1 MVRDVGG
8 GIGKHNGDFVMNKL
22 LFLGAAA
29 LAFAVTES
37 AVAADLPLQ
46 PVAKAAPF
54 AARFSWTGCYL
65 GAHVGGAW
73 QPKDATDPVQLVQD
87 GIDGAGTTVGTT
99 TTRLNSTGAVYGGQI
114 GCDYQFAPSWVVGI
128 EGAVS
133 AGALRGSTRVA
144 LPAGDPGDTALVV
157 ARTDFIPS
165 VTARLGYA
173 VNHWMFYGKGGI
185 AWTND
190 KYSITGVYTTIP
202 FDAEGLGMRTGWTAG
217 AGVEWAFTDD
227 WSARLEYDY
236 YDFGRS
242 NVLMSDATNLFASI
256 VTYRQSA
263 QMVKLGLNFRVGQ

>member
-1 MVRDVGG
+1 
-8 GIGKHNGDFVMNKL
+8 MNKL
-22 LFLGAAA
+22 LFLGATA
-29 LAFAVTES
+29 LALTLAES
-37 AVAADLPLQ
+37 AVAADF
-46 PVAKAAPF
+46 PVKAETF

-73 QPKDATDPVQLVQD
+73 QPKDATDPVLLVQD
-87 GIDGAGTTVGTT
+87 GLGGAGTTVGTT
-99 TTRLNSTGAVYGGQI
+99 TVKVNSNGAVFGGQI
-114 GCDYQFAPSWVVGI
+114 GCDYQFSPSWVVGV

-133 AGALRGSTRVA
+133 AGSLRGSTSVA
-144 LPAGDPGDTALVV
+144 LPAGNPGDTALVT

-165 VTARLGYA
+165 LTGRLGYA
-173 VNHWMFYGKGGI
+173 LDHWLFYGKGGV

-190 KYSITGVYTTIP
+190 KYSITGNFAGTA

-217 AGVEWAFTDD
+217 TGAEWAFADD

-242 NVLMSDATNLFASI
+242 NVLMSDAGNGFASI
-256 VTYRQSA
+256 VTFRQSA

>member
-1 MVRDVGG
+1 MVCDVGG

-29 LAFAVTES
+29 LALAVTES
-37 AVAADLPLQ
+37 AVAADLPI
-46 PVAKAAPF
+46 KAPAPF
-54 AARFSWTGCYL
+54 AARFTWTGCYL

-73 QPKDATDPVQLVQD
+73 QSKDATDPVLLVQD
-87 GIDGAGTTVGTT
+87 NNVFGFPGSTVGTT
-99 TTRLNSTGAVYGGQI
+99 TASLNSSGAIYGGQI
-114 GCDYQFAPSWVVGI
+114 GCDYQFAPSWVVGV

-133 AGALRGSTRVA
+133 AGSLDGSTRVPFQPLVA
-144 LPAGDPGDTALVV
+144 PGDTELVRV
-157 ARTDFIPS
+157 RTDFIPT

-173 VNHWMFYGKGGI
+173 MDHWLFYGKGGI

-190 KYSITGVYTTIP
+190 KYSVTGVFQGTP

-236 YDFGRS
+236 YDFGHS
-242 NVLMSDATNLFASI
+242 NVLMSDPTNGFASI

-263 QMVKLGLNFRVGQ
+263 QMVKLGLNFRVGP